1 VTRLAIIGD
10 GKMGK
15 AIRELAGDAGF
26 NVVAFLGE
34 HDVPASGPTKESLK
48 GADVAI
54 EFTVPAAAAAN
65 VLGCAKAGVAVISGT
80 TGWESSYAATEQ
92 AVRAL
97 GGAMLWSP
105 NFSIGVQLFA
115 RIVERAAAEFGAAG
129 RGFSTSMVETHHTEK
144 KDAPSGT
151 AKMLASRMRASVG
164 DIPIRSERVGKVP
177 GTHEITF
184 DSAFEQ
190 VRLVHEAK
198 DRRVFAAGALAAAR
212 WIVGKQGIFTMDDFL
227 GVR

>member
-26 NVVAFLGE
+26 DVVAFLGE
-34 HDVPASGPTKESLK
+34 NDVAASGPTKESLR
-48 GADVAI
+48 GAEVAI
-54 EFTVPAAAAAN
+54 EFTVPGAAAAN
-65 VLGCAKAGVAVISGT
+65 VQACANAGVAVISGT
-80 TGWESSYAATEQ
+80 TGWDSGYPATEKL
-92 AVRAL
+92 VRER
-97 GGAMLWSP
+97 GGALLWSP
-105 NFSIGVQLFA
+105 NFSIGVQIFA
-115 RIVERAAAEFGAAG
+115 RIVERAAAEFGAVGKA
-129 RGFSTSMVETHHTEK
+129 FTASMVETHHTEK

-151 AKMLASRMRASVG
+151 ARMLAARMRPSIG
-164 DIPIRSERVGKVP
+164 EIPIRSERVGRVP

-190 VRLVHEAK
+190 VHLVHEAK

-212 WIVGKQGIFTMDDFL
+212 WIVGKKGIFTMDDFL